1 MLRFFKGDFSSTLFK
16 KIGIKCAK
24 AHLIKKKVLLL
35 SSLSAFHLLSVLAS
49 EMNMRRAA
57 ERLFVSQPALSQRLQ
72 TIESEWGI
80 KLFNRSPKGLSLT
93 PAGELV
99 IGFVNEVLIKEE
111 KVKESIDAMNSEV
124 YGTLKIAV
132 ASIVG
137 QNWLPQVLKKFV
149 QRYPHAKISLI
160 TGWSSEILKSLY
172 EDQVHVGII
181 RGTPDWKGKK
191 VHLFEDALYLVDTEI
206 SSPEQVLE
214 TDRPFIQ
221 FKSDSNYY
229 QEIQDWWHRQF
240 QTVPKR
246 TIVVDQI
253 ETCKQMAFNGIGY
266 AILPAITL
274 HGGERDIFKI
284 PLLDEQG
291 QPLKRDTWLLGYE
304 SAFQLKQVQAFVNI
318 VKEHIRDEEQH

>member
-1 MLRFFKGDFSSTLFK
+1 MSTL
-16 KIGIKCAK
+16 
-24 AHLIKKKVLLL
+24 
-35 SSLSAFHLLSVLAS
+35 SSYHLLSVLAS

-72 TIESEWGI
+72 NIENEWGT
-80 KLFNRSPKGLSLT
+80 KLFIRSQKGLSLT

-99 IGFVNEVLIKEE
+99 IKFVNEVLDKEE
-111 KVKESIDAMNSEV
+111 KVKESINAMNSEV
-124 YGTLKIAV
+124 YGTLRIAV

-149 QRYPHAKISLI
+149 NRYPHAKISLV
-160 TGWSSEILKSLY
+160 TGWSSEILKALY
-172 EDQVHVGII
+172 EDQVHIGII
-181 RGTPDWKGKK
+181 RGTPDWKGVKI
-191 VHLFEDALYLVDTEI
+191 HLFQDSLYLVDKEI
-206 SSPEQVLE
+206 TSPEQVLV

-240 QTVPKR
+240 RTIPKR

-274 HGGERDIFKI
+274 HGGEEDIFKI
-284 PLLDEQG
+284 PLLDEDG
-291 QPLKRDTWLLGYE
+291 KPLHRDTWLLGYE
-304 SAFQLKQVQAFVNI
+304 SAFQLKQVQAFVSLI
-318 VKEHIRDEEQH
+318 KEYIHEENNDI